1 MGILPFWEGCA
12 SLPRRLS
19 SFWSGCAP
27 FWDLRSCLS
36 HQLSHCSLF
45 KLDSYL
51 LFEDLDVH
59 LRKSAMHPP
68 SMFAKACL
76 TNLKTKLTA
85 TSQRYWIGIGVHA
98 IHVIAKRF
106 PANQARSRAR
116 SLGVRDC
123 GLAGLLLAWGPWL
136 CHPNSIFDGLSRAP
150 HPWKGCTG
158 SWPSF
163 WQTGQDPV

>member
-1 MGILPFWEGCA
+1 MGRLCLTPAAAVLVLEWLCPLFGILGVAGLTSSPIVPCS
-12 SLPRRLS
+12 SLTVT
-19 SFWSGCAP
+19 
-27 FWDLRSCLS
+27 
-36 HQLSHCSLF
+36 
-45 KLDSYL
+45 L

-68 SMFAKACL
+68 AMFAKACL
-76 TNLKTKLTA
+76 ANLKTKLTA

-106 PANQARSRAR
+106 PANRARSRAR

-150 HPWKGCTG
+150 HPWKDCTG
-158 SWPSF
+158 SWPSL